1 MIKVKKLKKDTLV
14 GKEVPT
20 NLNGH
25 AGRYVEDLLEGDGYG
40 MDRRGAGPDMPGLN
54 VEVKTRDLD
63 ATSPQTVGTM
73 TIKAIE
79 STLYPSSSIFAKLQQ
94 QLRLKTKDRTIVES
108 QVRDFSDSYI
118 QSTIGQSY
126 EAARQKIIGGNRG
139 NYISGG
145 PYGYFE
151 KCRNTNNSYAWRMSQ
166 AMMDNLETMS
176 SNTLA
181 FNSLFEV
188 IK

>member
-25 AGRYVEDLLEGDGYG
+25 AGRFIEDLLEVAGYG
-40 MDRRGAGPDMPGLN
+40 LDRRGAGPDMPELN
-54 VEVKTRDLD
+54 VEVKTRDLG

-73 TIKAIE
+73 TVTAIK
-79 STLYPSSSIFAKLQQ
+79 STPYPSSSIFAKLQQ
-94 QLRLKTKDRTIVES
+94 QLRVKTKCRTIVES
-108 QVRDFSDSYI
+108 QIRDFSDSYI
-118 QSTIGQSY
+118 QSKIGESY

-151 KCRNTNNSYAWRMSQ
+151 KCRHTKNSYAWRMSQ
-166 AMMDNLETMS
+166 AMMDSLETMS
-176 SNTLA
+176 SNTPA